1 MVHLSSTRYVGC
13 SLTYLN
19 SLSFLLNRRK
29 ISEFMEIL
37 RKEDIELFPGLI
49 ELYHFL
55 PLFGKTVELINPL
68 ENIDDWIL
76 R

>member
-1 MVHLSSTRYVGC
+1 VGC

-19 SLSFLLNRRK
+19 SLSFLLNRKK

>member
-1 MVHLSSTRYVGC
+1 VGC

-19 SLSFLLNRRK
+19 FLSFLLNRRK